1 MIARKLPAETW
12 AELRRLLVTLA
23 AIIAFVVLG
32 LAFSFFLWT
41 FIDSIT
47 PDTVSGK
54 IVADLPGEPISRWY
68 LEVDSVLGTERVEVG
83 PALYDC
89 FEVGDVY
96 ESGSKG
102 RCEGVVWP

>member
-1 MIARKLPAETW
+1 MTGRKLTAESR
-12 AELRRLLVTLA
+12 AELRRLLVATVA
-23 AIIAFVVLG
+23 VVAWVAFG
-32 LAFSFFLWT
+32 LAFSGFLWV

-54 IVADLPGEPISRWY
+54 IIADLPGEPISRWY
-68 LEVDSVLGTERVEVG
+68 LEVDSVMGTERVEVG

-89 FEVGDVY
+89 FEVGDTY
-96 ESGSKG
+96 EDGSVG